1 MAEQINAKQ
10 EFNIWDAVYD
20 DVEVEFTEDGFKIMK
35 CRPGLFDL
43 EGNKVAESRPSKSS
57 GKTQVVYTTGGN
69 KPVKTLKNGKVLN
82 LGITA
87 YVK

>member
-1 MAEQINAKQ
+1 MAEQISSKQ

-20 DVEVEFTEDGFKIMK
+20 EVEVEFTEDGYMIMK
-35 CRPGLFDL
+35 ARTGLFDL

>member
-1 MAEQINAKQ
+1 M
-10 EFNIWDAVYD
+10 
-20 DVEVEFTEDGFKIMK
+20 IMK

>member
-20 DVEVEFTEDGFKIMK
+20 DVEVEFTEDGFMIMK

>member
-20 DVEVEFTEDGFKIMK
+20 DVEVEFTEDGFMIMK

-82 LGITA
+82 LGIKA

>member
-20 DVEVEFTEDGFKIMK
+20 DVEVEFTEDGFMIMK

-82 LGITA
+82 L
-87 YVK
+87 

>member
-1 MAEQINAKQ
+1 MAEQINKK
-10 EFNIWDAVYD
+10 EINIWDAVYS
-20 DVEVEFTEDGFKIMK
+20 DVEVEFTEDGYMIMK
-35 CRPGLFDL
+35 AKVGLFAL
-43 EGNKVAESRPSKSS
+43 EGNKVADSRPSKSS
-57 GKTQVVYTTGGN
+57 GKTDVVYTTGGN